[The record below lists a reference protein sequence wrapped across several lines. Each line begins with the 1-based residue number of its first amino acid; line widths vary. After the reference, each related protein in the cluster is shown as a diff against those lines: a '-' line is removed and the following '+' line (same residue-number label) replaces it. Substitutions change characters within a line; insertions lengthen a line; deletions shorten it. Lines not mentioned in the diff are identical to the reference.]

1 MTKKHFIALAAEIA
15 GIEDRKA
22 RLLAAQC
29 VCNVGQRFNP
39 SFDRVRFFQACG
51 LLEGWDH
58 V

>member
-1 MTKKHFIALAAEIA
+1 MTKKHFIALAQEIA
-15 GIEDRKA
+15 GISDRKA

-51 LLEGWDH
+51 LIAE
-58 V
+58 

>member
-1 MTKKHFIALAAEIA
+1 MTKKHFEALAAEIA
-15 GIEDRKA
+15 GIRDRGA

-29 VCNVGQRFNP
+29 VCNAAQRFNP
-39 SFDRVRFFQACG
+39 RFDRVRFFQACG